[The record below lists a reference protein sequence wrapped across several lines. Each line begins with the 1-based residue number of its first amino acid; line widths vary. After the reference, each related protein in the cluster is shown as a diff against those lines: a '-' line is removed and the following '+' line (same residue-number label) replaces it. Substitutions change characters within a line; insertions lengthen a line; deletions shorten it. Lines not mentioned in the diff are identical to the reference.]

1 MDEPERNAISVSRLN
16 IYMSKVVSHLT
27 PLQQLTVSGEIS
39 NFRRYA
45 SGHCY
50 FSLKDEK
57 AAVSCVMF
65 AQAAHKLNFKP
76 ADGMAVLADCRADFY
91 TKTGTFQ
98 LQIAN
103 LEEAGTGELYRR
115 FEQLKAKLAREGLFD
130 QAHKRP
136 LPFLPRRIGVVTS
149 PTGAVIRD
157 IINVLNRRN
166 SHYELIL
173 APALVQGDRAKDSI
187 VAGIRQLNSLGNLD
201 VLIVGRGGGSIE
213 DLWPFNEEAVARA
226 VYASAVPVI
235 SAVGHETDFTICDFA
250 ADRRAP
256 TPSAAAEIAMPEYE
270 QLEQLLHSRETQ
282 LKRGLLQQL
291 RLADLHLERLAGSK
305 VLRDPAEII
314 RVRQLQ
320 LRQLTQTLY
329 TLSPQRR
336 LEQREQELD
345 QAIRGLSQGFNNII
359 TVSDQRL
366 SAAAWLL
373 NDLSPL
379 KVLGRGYALALD
391 QQQRPVTSV
400 KTLLPGD
407 SLELILADGRVQ
419 TQVREIEDIKHG

>member
-1 MDEPERNAISVSRLN
+1 
-16 IYMSKVVSHLT
+16 MSKVVSHLT

-50 FSLKDEK
+50 FSLKDEN

-65 AQAAHKLNFKP
+65 AQAAYKLNFKP

-98 LQIAN
+98 LQITAM
-103 LEEAGTGELYRR
+103 EAAGTGELYRR
-115 FEQLKAKLAREGLFD
+115 FEQLKTKLENEGLFD
-130 QAHKRP
+130 QEHKRS

-166 SHYELIL
+166 PHYELIL
-173 APALVQGDRAKDSI
+173 APALVQGERARDSI
-187 VAGIRQLNSLGNLD
+187 VAGIRQLNHMGNLD

-213 DLWPFNEEAVARA
+213 DLWPFNEEAVARE
-226 VYASAVPVI
+226 VYASSIPVI
-235 SAVGHETDFTICDFA
+235 SAVGHETDFTICDFV

-256 TPSAAAEIAMPEYE
+256 TPSAAAEIAMPEY
-270 QLEQLLHSRETQ
+270 TQ
-282 LKRGLLQQL
+282 LQQL
-291 RLADLHLERLAGSK
+291 LADREAQLRRGLQQQLKLAGLHLERLAASK
-305 VLRDPAEII
+305 VLRDPAEMI
-314 RVRQLQ
+314 RMRQLQ
-320 LRQLTQTLY
+320 LRQLTQTLN

-345 QAIRGLSQGFNNII
+345 QLTRDLSQSFSQLI
-359 TVSDQRL
+359 TAKEQRL
-366 SAAAWLL
+366 SAAAWRL

-391 QQQRPVTSV
+391 KQHRPVTSI
-400 KTLLPGD
+400 KALLPGD
-407 SLELILADGRVQ
+407 PLELILADGRAQ
-419 TQVREIEDIKHG
+419 TQVREIEEIRHG